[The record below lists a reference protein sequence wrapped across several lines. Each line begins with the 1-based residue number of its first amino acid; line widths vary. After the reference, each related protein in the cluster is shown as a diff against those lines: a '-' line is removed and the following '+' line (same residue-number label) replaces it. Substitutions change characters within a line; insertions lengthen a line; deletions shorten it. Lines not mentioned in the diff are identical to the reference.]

1 MNDSNDADPAR
12 GAPPPV
18 DAKSRLLQL
27 EKAVAT
33 MQVGVTITDLEGR
46 IVYVNPAEATMHGYT
61 SDELLGKPGS
71 VFAPPHLRQPRGRP
85 RPKLELREVRS
96 WRRESLNLRKDGT
109 TFPVEILSD
118 AVLDERGEP
127 LGLVSISQDISERKA
142 AERALRESEER
153 YALAVRGANDGIWD
167 WNLRT
172 GKIYLSERWGE
183 MLGYDPAEIGDTR
196 EDWWEKIH
204 PEDRDRVEAALEGHL
219 SGGEDHFRAEYRM
232 LHADGSYRWSL
243 TRGLAERDDAGKAVR
258 IAGSQTDITDRQGL
272 DPLTGLPNRALFL
285 DRLAS
290 ALGRSRRKP
299 DLMTGV
305 LFLDLDRFKFVNDSL
320 GHLVGDQLLKR
331 VASTLESCLRPGDTV
346 ARLGGDEFTILVEEI
361 HSAENAIQVAERVHA
376 RLEEPIV
383 LADHE
388 MFMTVSIGIALASEG
403 TEKPENLL
411 RDADTAMYRA
421 KSLGRGRHQLFDS
434 DMRHRAVAQL
444 QVETDLRRAVE
455 RNELVVYY
463 QPIVSLADDGI
474 TGFEALT
481 RWNHPERGLIMPL
494 EFISVAEE
502 TGIIT
507 QIGRWVL
514 EQACRQLAEWQRE
527 MPEVA
532 KLSMSVN
539 LSPKQLLKREMV
551 DQVGAV
557 LRVTGIEPQRLILEI
572 TEGAFI
578 ENPKTALEIIEEL
591 REMGVKVCVD
601 DFGTGYS
608 SLSYLHTLPVNTL
621 KIDRSFVTKL
631 GRRKKQTELVQNIIK
646 MAEDLG
652 IDVVAEGV
660 ETEDQRERLRKLEC
674 GYMQGFSFCRPLEP
688 ERIGELLRGRLSERR
703 D

>member
-1 MNDSNDADPAR
+1 MSNPNDADTGR
-12 GAPPPV
+12 TGPPPV
-18 DAKSRLLQL
+18 DARFRLLQL
-27 EKAVAT
+27 EKAVET
-33 MQVGVTITDLEGR
+33 MQVGVTITDLNGR
-46 IVYVNPAEATMHGYT
+46 IVYVNPAEAAMHGYT
-61 SDELLGKPGS
+61 AGELLGKPGS
-71 VFAPPHLRQPRGRP
+71 VFAPPQLHQKPLERPRLRQ
-85 RPKLELREVRS
+85 VRS
-96 WRRESLNLRKDGT
+96 WRRESINLRKDGT

-118 AVLDERGEP
+118 AVLDEQGEP
-127 LGLVSISQDISERKA
+127 LGLVSISQDITERKE

-172 GKIYLSERWGE
+172 GRIYLSERWGQ
-183 MLGYDPAEIGDTR
+183 MLGYDPQQIGDRR

-204 PEDRDRVEAALEGHL
+204 PEDRDRVQGALEAHL
-219 SGGEDHFRAEYRM
+219 SGEADHFQAEYRM
-232 LHADGSYRWSL
+232 LHADGSYRWTL
-243 TRGLAERDDAGKAVR
+243 TRGLAERDEQGEAVR
-258 IAGSQTDITDRQGL
+258 IAGSQTDITDRQVL

-320 GHLVGDQLLKR
+320 GHPVGDQLLKR
-331 VASTLESCLRPGDTV
+331 VATTLESCLRPGDTV

-361 HSAENAIQVAERVHA
+361 GSADNAVQVAERVHA
-376 RLEEPIV
+376 RLEEPYR
-383 LADHE
+383 LGDHE
-388 MFMTVSIGIALASEG
+388 MFMTASIGIALATSGE
-403 TEKPENLL
+403 EKPENLL

-434 DMRHRAVAQL
+434 AMRQRAVAQL
-444 QVETDLRRAVE
+444 QIENDLRRAVE
-455 RNELVVYY
+455 RRELVVYY
-463 QPIVSLADDGI
+463 QPIVSLLSDRI

-502 TGIIT
+502 TGLILE
-507 QIGRWVL
+507 IGRWVL
-514 EQACRQLAEWQRE
+514 QQACGQLRDWQRE
-527 MPEVA
+527 MPEAA

-551 DQVGAV
+551 TDVAKA
-557 LRVTGIEPQRLILEI
+557 LADTGIAAEQLVLEI

-591 REMGVKVCVD
+591 RAMGVRLCVD

-608 SLSYLHTLPVNTL
+608 SLSYLHSLPVNTL
-621 KIDRSFVTKL
+621 KIDRSFITKL
-631 GRRKKQTELVQNIIK
+631 GRGRKQTELVQNIIK

-660 ETEDQRERLRKLEC
+660 ETEDQRDRLRNLAC
-674 GYMQGFSFCRPLEP
+674 GFMQGFSFCRPLEP
-688 ERIGELLRGRLSERR
+688 DRIGELLRRRLQE

>member
-1 MNDSNDADPAR
+1 MNDSNAADPGR
-12 GAPPPV
+12 NAPPPV
-18 DAKSRLLQL
+18 DARSRLLQL
-27 EKAVAT
+27 EKAVET
-33 MQVGVTITDLEGR
+33 MQVGVTITDLDGK
-46 IVYVNPAEATMHGYT
+46 IVYVNPAEAAMHGYAAE
-61 SDELLGKPGS
+61 ELLGKPGS
-71 VFAPPHLRQPRGRP
+71 VFAPPRKRKPSK
-85 RPKLELREVRS
+85 RPKLELRQVRS
-96 WRRESLNLRKDGT
+96 WRRESVNLRKDGT

-127 LGLVSISQDISERKA
+127 LGLVSISQDITERKK
-142 AERALRESEER
+142 AEQALRESEER

-167 WNLRT
+167 WNLVT
-172 GKIYLSERWGE
+172 GHIYLSERWAE
-183 MLGYDPAEIGDTR
+183 MLGYEPDQIGSRR
-196 EDWWEKIH
+196 EDWWDKIH
-204 PEDRDRVEAALEGHL
+204 PEDRERVRAALQAHL
-219 SGGEDHFRAEYRM
+219 DADTEHFQAEYRM
-232 LHADGSYRWSL
+232 LHADGSYRWTL
-243 TRGLAERDDAGKAVR
+243 TRGLAERDPQGEAVR
-258 IAGSQTDITDRQGL
+258 IAGSQTDITDRQVL

-299 DLMTGV
+299 DLMTGM
-305 LFLDLDRFKFVNDSL
+305 LFLDLDRFKYVNDSL

-331 VASTLESCLRPGDTV
+331 VATTLEACLRPGDTV

-361 HSAENAIQVAERVHA
+361 QSAENAVQVAERVHA
-376 RLEEPIV
+376 RLEEPIR

-388 MFMTVSIGIALASEG
+388 MFMTVSIGIALAPEG

-421 KSLGRGRHQLFDS
+421 KSLGRGRHQLFDR

-455 RNELVVYY
+455 RDELVVYY
-463 QPIVSLADDGI
+463 QPIVSLEDDRI

-502 TGIIT
+502 TGVIQ

-514 EQACRQLAEWQRE
+514 EQACRQLRDWQRE
-527 MPEVA
+527 MPQVA
-532 KLSMSVN
+532 EMSMSVN
-539 LSPKQLLKREMV
+539 LSPKQLIKRETV
-551 DQVGAV
+551 DQVSEV
-557 LRVTGIEPQRLILEI
+557 LAETGIQPRRLILEI

-578 ENPKTALEIIEEL
+578 ENPDTALAIIKEL
-591 REMGVKVCVD
+591 RAMGVRVCVD

-608 SLSYLHTLPVNTL
+608 SLSYLHTLPINTL
-621 KIDRSFVTKL
+621 KIDRSFITKL
-631 GRRKKQTELVQNIIK
+631 GQRRKQTELVQNIIK

-660 ETEDQRERLRKLEC
+660 ETEDQRQRLRNLDC
-674 GYMQGFSFCRPLEP
+674 GFMQGFSFCRPLEP
-688 ERIGELLRGRLSERR
+688 DRIGELLRGQKP
-703 D
+703 